1 MIWLFV
7 VLSALS
13 AFVIAA
19 VSVGSVTAQQGT
31 KARPAVYDI
40 EKAVE
45 FVADSLPASVTAEV
59 SYEQVRQVLEWHL
72 EYLENKG
79 VASSHTDAEVR
90 EDLVVVDD
98 AEPIAWILG
107 RADETVNEITDG
119 LSDDHVAAI
128 LLGQE
133 RYFAHIG
140 AFGPQVNSTA
150 PQDPA

>member
-19 VSVGSVTAQQGT
+19 VSVGSVTAQQGI

-45 FVADSLPASVTAEV
+45 FVAESLPASVTAEV

-72 EYLENKG
+72 EYLEAKG
-79 VASSHTDAEVR
+79 VASTHTDAELS
-90 EDLVVVDD
+90 EDLIVVDD

-107 RADETVNEITDG
+107 KADEGDAE

-133 RYFAHIG
+133 RYFGHIG